1 MTKWIKAR
9 HQALYWEVL
18 GGIGLLTLSIL
29 VIRVYLIAS

>member
-9 HQALYWEVL
+9 QQVLYWEIL

-29 VIRVYLIAS
+29 VIRVYILTL